1 MRSYSTLDFA
11 ITNPSDLM
19 ALIHVGGRKIKK
31 QEDSS
36 YLELIRKLKFKMK
49 LSYECW
55 NNDIQLSGLV
65 TRAISKTID
74 EKLALAVSKL

>member
-1 MRSYSTLDFA
+1 
-11 ITNPSDLM
+11 M